1 MPKMLITSEVA
12 TLCRVSPKTVR
23 RWAAQKDTLTKYR
36 VGRRVLFNSE
46 EVGRLLKLAAARN

>member
-23 RWAAQKDTLTKYR
+23 RWAAQKILTKYR

-46 EVGRLLKLAAARN
+46 EVGRLLKSAAARN